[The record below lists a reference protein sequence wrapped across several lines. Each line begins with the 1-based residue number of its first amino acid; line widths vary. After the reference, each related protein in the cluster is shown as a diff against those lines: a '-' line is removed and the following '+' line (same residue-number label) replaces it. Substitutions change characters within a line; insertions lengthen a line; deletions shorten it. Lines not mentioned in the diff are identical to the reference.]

1 MFKIDKKKTQWLKNN
16 IQEKFSSSLII
27 FQQSK
32 INSSLTNKTI
42 QLLNTQTKQ
51 KQHKKQQ
58 MK

>member
-1 MFKIDKKKTQWLKNN
+1 MFEEQYLREIFLFIDYC
-16 IQEKFSSSLII
+16 
-27 FQQSK
+27 K

-58 MK
+58 IK

>member
-32 INSSLTNKTI
+32 INSSLTNKPI

-51 KQHKKQQ
+51 KQHK
-58 MK
+58 